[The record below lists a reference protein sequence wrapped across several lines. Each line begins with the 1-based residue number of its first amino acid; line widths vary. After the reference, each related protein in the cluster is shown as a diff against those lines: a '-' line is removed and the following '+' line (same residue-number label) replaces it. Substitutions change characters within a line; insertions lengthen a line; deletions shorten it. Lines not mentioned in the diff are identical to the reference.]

1 MNPILA
7 GVALAVIAGA
17 VLAVSTREAR
27 VAVLALAVTLILSP
41 LLADPIASPVGMA
54 ARLIG
59 SLLAAYLLWI
69 AVRERA
75 SVGPVVAP
83 TALGAATGGS
93 RIGWPAEVL
102 VAAAGSVVGFAGHG
116 LGAPALGPELASA
129 VGFALAALAMAP
141 LLTGRD
147 LLRLGTGL
155 FLLVDAGLMVRV
167 ALGGTPDPLEQLL
180 TSGLLVALGGTLAA
194 LTVAARA
201 DGPGGLDLA
210 VEVGMRARR
219 APDALPADP
228 IDHRRH
234 PGR

>member
-7 GVALAVIAGA
+7 GVALAVVAGA
-17 VLAVSTREAR
+17 VVAVSTREAR

-54 ARLIG
+54 ARLVG

-69 AVRERA
+69 AVRERP
-75 SVGPVVAP
+75 SLGPVASP
-83 TALGAATGGS
+83 TALGAVTGGS

-102 VAAAGSVVGFAGHG
+102 VAAAAAVVGFAGHG

-129 VGFALAALAMAP
+129 AGFAIAALAMAP
-141 LLTGRD
+141 LITGRD
-147 LLRLGTGL
+147 LLRLGMGL
-155 FLLVDAGLMVRV
+155 FLLLDAGLLVRV
-167 ALGGTPDPLEQLL
+167 ALGGTPSPLEHLL
-180 TSGLLVALGGTLAA
+180 TSGMLVALGGTLAA

-210 VEVGMRARR
+210 VDVGMRRRR
-219 APDALPADP
+219 APDARPVDP
-228 IDHRRH
+228 LGQRTRS
-234 PGR
+234 GR